1 MRRQVAKKGVKVDS
15 LDRGSQQVIHQQLIQ
30 KAAAVLLK
38 AALEGDGDT
47 SAFDQELKS
56 FIEFRSKFR
65 ISIPTNT
72 LNIIYELTKA
82 VLLLKENEIAK
93 KLAEV
98 RAQLLKTPPSQAEI
112 DQVVEDMLR
121 NATEAEDD
129 LP

>member
-1 MRRQVAKKGVKVDS
+1 MAKKGVKVDS
-15 LDRGSQQVIHQQLIQ
+15 LDRGSQQVIQ

-47 SAFDQELKS
+47 SAFAQELKS
-56 FIEFRSKFR
+56 FTEFRSKCG

-82 VLLLKENEIAK
+82 VLILKENEIAK

-98 RAQLLKTPPSQAEI
+98 RSQILKTPPSQAEI
-112 DQVVEDMLR
+112 DQVVEDLLR
-121 NATEAEDD
+121 NATEAED
-129 LP
+129 LS